1 MGLFIYLYRSNDPFM
16 KKNAVTIALVL
27 MTGNIFAQ
35 TDGWTSLFD
44 GKTLTGWKELAGSA
58 PYIVENGAIVGAGVA
73 GSGNSFLVTEKEFGD
88 FVLEMDVKIDD
99 TSSNSGIQLRSHFDP
114 AGHDGKGLVYGCQY
128 EIDPSSRRW
137 TGGIY
142 DEGRRGW
149 LYPVSL
155 NHSVQAAFKV
165 GGWNHIRVEC
175 IGPVI
180 RTWVDGLA
188 TACVIDTM
196 DNKGFIGLQ
205 VHAISNP
212 GQAGEKVYFKNIRIR
227 TTDFKPGFFPPGV
240 YVVNGIP
247 NTLTDYEKKSGWRLL
262 FDGNTTKGW
271 VGAYQTTFPTHG
283 WKVDTGV
290 LTVLEGKGEMSTN
303 GGDIVTTG
311 QYKAFDLSFDFRLT
325 PGANSGV
332 KYFVTLKEERTGNAG
347 IGLEYQLLDDSLH
360 PDAKLGRN
368 GDRTLSSLYD
378 LIPANKQQRFL
389 RPIGQWNTGRIVVYP
404 DNHVEHY
411 LNGIKVL
418 EYERGSADFRA
429 LVAISKYKI
438 YPNFGE
444 AQQGH
449 ILLQDHGNE
458 VSFRSIK
465 IREL

>member
-1 MGLFIYLYRSNDPFM
+1 M
-16 KKNAVTIALVL
+16 KKFDVTIALLLVSSGL
-27 MTGNIFAQ
+27 FAQ
-35 TDGWTSLFD
+35 KEGWTSLFD
-44 GKTLTGWKELAGSA
+44 GKTLNGWKELAGTA
-58 PYIVENGAIVGAGVA
+58 QYTVENGAIVGTGVA
-73 GSGNSFLVTEKEFGD
+73 GSGNSFLVTDKEFND
-88 FVLEMDVKIDD
+88 FVLEMDIKIDD
-99 TSSNSGIQLRSHFDP
+99 TNSNSGIQLRSHFDP
-114 AGHDGKGLVYGCQY
+114 AGHDGKGLVFGAQY

-155 NHSVQAAFKV
+155 NHSVESAFKV
-165 GGWNHIRVEC
+165 RQWNHIRVEC
-175 IGPVI
+175 IGSSI

-188 TACVIDTM
+188 TAFVVDTVDKM
-196 DNKGFIGLQ
+196 GFIGLQ
-205 VHAISNP
+205 VHAISGP
-212 GQAGEKVYFKNIRIR
+212 EQAGKKVYFKNIRIR
-227 TTDFKPGFFPPGV
+227 TTDFQPAFFPNGI
-240 YVVNGIP
+240 YVVSDIP
-247 NTLTDYEKKSGWRLL
+247 NTLTDYERNSGWRLL
-262 FDGNTTKGW
+262 FDGSTPKGW
-271 VGAYQTTFPTHG
+271 VGAYQKSFPDHG
-283 WKVDTGV
+283 WKIDTGV
-290 LTVLEGKGEMSTN
+290 LTVLAGKGEMSTN

-311 QYKAFDLSFDFRLT
+311 QYKAFDLSFEFRLT

-332 KYFVTLKEERTGNAG
+332 KYFVTLKEEHTGNAG

-360 PDAKLGRN
+360 PDAKLGRD

-378 LIPANKQQRFL
+378 LIPANKQRRFL
-389 RPIGQWNTGRIVVYP
+389 RPMGEWNTGRIVVQR

-411 LNGIKVL
+411 LNGVKVL
-418 EYERGSADFRA
+418 EYDRGSADFRA

-444 AQQGH
+444 AAEGH